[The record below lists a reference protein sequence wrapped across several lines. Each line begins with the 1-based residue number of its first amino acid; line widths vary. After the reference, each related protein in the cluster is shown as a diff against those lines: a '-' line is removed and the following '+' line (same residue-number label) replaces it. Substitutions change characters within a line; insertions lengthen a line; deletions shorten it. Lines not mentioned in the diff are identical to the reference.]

1 MEGMAVVEALELPLG
16 GEGMDAAGFADWV
29 RPHLLPMTRL
39 ARRLAG
45 DAAADDVVQ
54 EALVRAWRRRET
66 YDESRGAVLPWLLA
80 ITADRATRHRAR
92 RREHL
97 ELVDLAT
104 PPSEVER
111 RLDLERAIAALPRQL
126 RLVVELHYFLA
137 LGVAETAAVLG
148 IAPGTVKS
156 HLSDARAHLRRTL
169 GDAS

>member
-1 MEGMAVVEALELPLG
+1 MEGVAAVIAELDRMGGQRVEAA
-16 GEGMDAAGFADWV
+16 DFADWV

-39 ARRLAG
+39 AARLAG

-66 YDESRGAVLPWLLA
+66 YDAARGAVLPWLLA
-80 ITADRATRHRAR
+80 ITADRAIRHRSR
-92 RREHL
+92 RRAAV
-97 ELVDLAT
+97 ELVDMPA
-104 PPSEVER
+104 PADDVDR
-111 RLDLERAIAALPRQL
+111 RVDLERAVVGLPRQL

-137 LGVAETAAVLG
+137 LGVAETAAVMG

-169 GDAS
+169 EEA